1 MTYCPVGLSR
11 DSLHAHAVWSE
22 RSLPNQDDVSSI
34 PGRHNK
40 FSRIGLLN
48 ENTHDSLQL
57 WVSCLRTDQADLMKK
72 NPIS

>member
-57 WVSCLRTDQADLMKK
+57 
-72 NPIS
+72 